1 MRGTAL
7 IGSTTALLVAGA
19 LGPTALAG
27 TDSHGCSPTERNRP
41 VCSAGAAAEHA
52 SFLDPTATVESARHV
67 TLGEQTY
74 VGPFAELLASQ
85 RAPITVGEASTVQ
98 NNVPVAP
105 AGGAGSGVA
114 ARVFLAH
121 GSSVLASAR
130 AGTEESELPAEI
142 VAAGVDV
149 G

>member
-52 SFLDPTATVESARHV
+52 SFLDPTATVEGARPV
-67 TLGEQTY
+67 TLGEQAY

-85 RAPITVGEASTVQ
+85 RAPITVGEASNVQDNVTVD
-98 NNVPVAP
+98 AR
-105 AGGAGSGVA
+105 GGTGIEVG
-114 ARVFLAH
+114 ARV
-121 GSSVLASAR
+121 
-130 AGTEESELPAEI
+130 I
-142 VAAGVDV
+142 
-149 G
+149 